1 MLLSLLNVPSFFT
14 SYMKCT
20 VHHSL
25 LSWSRFTR
33 HKIPHTATAI
43 HPLPSSLKVFCGS
56 RKSVSSLVS
65 TSDHLHPHHPLLSLP
80 LTRGSCCVMRPMF
93 CPFLPMM
100 KRCSQAGAVTS
111 TTITL
116 FACART
122 KGLQVQIQFTFTTS
136 LKPQISSELYLLSK

>member
-1 MLLSLLNVPSFFT
+1 MLLSLLSVPSFFT

-20 VHHSL
+20 VHQLSVLSVSL
-25 LSWSRFTR
+25 QKTQD
-33 HKIPHTATAI
+33 PTHTATAT
-43 HPLPSSLKVFCGS
+43 HPLPFSLKVFCHIVGAE
-56 RKSVSSLVS
+56 SVSHLRFLPSHHLISSPPHSL
-65 TSDHLHPHHPLLSLP
+65 PPP

-116 FACART
+116 FACAGT
-122 KGLQVQIQFTFTTS
+122 KGLQVQIQFTSTTS
-136 LKPQISSELYLLSK
+136 LKIKLH